1 MPSEPMNLIVIT
13 SDEMRGDVPGFMGN
27 PDCRTPN
34 LDRFAGRAVAFRNH
48 FTVHGKCVPSRIAM
62 ITGRYSHTDG
72 FRTIQQHLPPEQPSL
87 GNALKDRGYEMA
99 YFGHNH
105 IWEDFWGENIKG
117 KGYPDYHSY
126 TEGYFQEMLDR
137 KWPAPPAPQEGP
149 QPFPEAPKELQTYRE
164 TDGYSGFV
172 DHNRAEQAIHYL
184 TSVRDRD
191 RPFYLHCN
199 FGTPHPAYRVE
210 EPYYSMYDRDAI
222 QAWPHELPDDAP
234 LPLQKMREIRSGQEP
249 REEWLREVQAVY
261 YGMCTRVDSHIGKML
276 DCIEREGLFE
286 NSIVMFWVD
295 HGDFA
300 GQYGLPEKW
309 DTYMGDC
316 ILHVP
321 QIVWAP
327 GLPQGHTVESL
338 TEHVD
343 ICPTVLDLMGI
354 EPDWGIHGESLLP
367 IIEGKRRKEAVFADG
382 GHEEEMWDRMDHPR
396 WKDVP
401 VEDMNGKQATYK
413 LSGESMARTKMVR
426 TERWKY
432 VQRTVG
438 GNELYDL
445 QADPEELDN
454 LYPDH
459 RDDPELTLVVLDL
472 QERMID
478 WCLKTDTDRPYQE
491 DVGA

>member
-13 SDEMRGDVPGFMGN
+13 SDEMRGDIPGFMGN

-34 LDRFAGRAVAFRNH
+34 LDRFAGRAVSFHNH

-72 FRTIQQHLPPEQPSL
+72 FRTIYQHLPPEQPSL
-87 GNALKDRGYEMA
+87 GNVLKDRGYEMA

-105 IWEDFWGENIKG
+105 IWEDFWGDNIKG
-117 KGYPDYHSY
+117 QGYPDYHSY
-126 TEGYFQEMLDR
+126 TEDYFQEMLER

-149 QPFPEAPKELQTYRE
+149 EPYPEAPGELQTFRE
-164 TDGYSGFV
+164 TDGYDGFC

-184 TSVRDRD
+184 TSVRERD
-191 RPFYLHCN
+191 RPFYLHLN
-199 FGTPHPAYRVE
+199 FGTPHPKYRAE
-210 EPYYSMYDRDAI
+210 EPYYSMYDREDI
-222 QAWPHELPDDAP
+222 EPWPHELPDDAP
-234 LPLQKMREIRSGQEP
+234 LPLRKMREVRSGEEP

-261 YGMCTRVDSHIGKML
+261 YGMCTRVDSHIGKVL
-276 DCIEREGLFE
+276 DCVEQEGLFE

-321 QIVWAP
+321 QIIWAP
-327 GLPQGHTVESL
+327 GLPRGQRVESL

-367 IIEGKRRKEAVFADG
+367 IIDGERRKEAVFADG
-382 GHEEEMWDRMDHPR
+382 GHEAEMWPRMEHPR

-401 VEDMNGKQATYK
+401 VEEMNGKQATYK
-413 LSGESMARTKMVR
+413 LCPESMARTKMVR

-432 VQRTVG
+432 VQRTTG
-438 GNELYDL
+438 GHELYDL
-445 QADPEELDN
+445 QEDPDELNN
-454 LYPDH
+454 LYPQH
-459 RDDPELTLVVLDL
+459 RDDPRLAAVVLDM

-478 WCLKTDTDRPYQE
+478 WCLRTDTDRPYQE